1 MSTVADNLNAVAD
14 MIDKGH
20 MWCKSEWSEL
30 REFATNPMEG
40 DSERVGC
47 AEGLLCERLGLFDG
61 MTESARFQIRD
72 GEVTKIWSGMILKL
86 LWEDEE
92 ELGGDC
98 YFISELRSTEEWK
111 VLQKTILE
119 AGEIDLEST
128 DEENVVICWNDSE
141 KTTAE
146 DAATMFR
153 KAALVADEQVS

>member
-1 MSTVADNLNAVAD
+1 MRILVLPKWYPWPDRPV
-14 MIDKGH
+14 
-20 MWCKSEWSEL
+20 
-30 REFATNPMEG
+30 F
-40 DSERVGC
+40 
-47 AEGLLCERLGLFDG
+47 GLFCR
-61 MTESARFQIRD
+61 EHARAAALHHDVRVLAFTPAQMHGLYRI
-72 GEVTKIWSGMILKL
+72 
-86 LWEDEE
+86 WEDEE